1 MAKRKNSMSEGKKN
15 IIAALLQEY
24 DIESAED
31 IQEALKDLLGGTIQS
46 MLEAEMDQHLGYE
59 PYERNDNENSR
70 NGTKPKKIRSTY
82 GETEINVPQDRESTF
97 EPQIVKKRQKDIS
110 SIEGKIIAMYARG
123 LTTRQISDQIED
135 IYGFEVSEGMVSD
148 ITNKLLPEI
157 EEWQHRPLSSIYPIV
172 FIDAVHFS
180 VRENSVIK
188 KLAAYIILGINEDG
202 QKDVLSINIGQNE
215 SSKYWLSVLNELKNR
230 GVKDILVLCADGL
243 SGIKES
249 ISVAFPD
256 TEYQRCIVH
265 QVRNTLKYVA
275 DKDKKEFATD
285 LKTIYHAPNEELGHE
300 RMERITNKWQDRY
313 PNAMK
318 SWSTNWDVISPIF
331 KFSADVRKVIYT
343 TNSIESLNST
353 YRRLNRQRSVFPND
367 TALLKAL
374 YLATFEAT
382 KKWTM
387 VLKNWGKVYGELS
400 IMYEG
405 RLHQ

>member
-1 MAKRKNSMSEGKKN
+1 
-15 IIAALLQEY
+15 
-24 DIESAED
+24 
-31 IQEALKDLLGGTIQS
+31 

-59 PYERNDNENSR
+59 PYERSNNTNYR
-70 NGTKPKKIRSTY
+70 NGKKSKSIQSTY
-82 GETEINVPQDRESTF
+82 GKMEIDVPQDRECSF

-110 SIEGKIIAMYARG
+110 SIDQKIIAMYARG
-123 LTTRQISDQIED
+123 LTTRQISDQIEE

-157 EEWQHRPLSSIYPIV
+157 EEWQQRPLSSVYPIV

-180 VRENSVIK
+180 VRDNNVIK
-188 KLAAYIILGINEDG
+188 KLAAYIILGINEEG
-202 QKDVLSINIGQNE
+202 QKEVLSIQIGQNE

-230 GVKDILVLCADGL
+230 GVKDILILCADGL

-249 ISVAFPD
+249 IAVAFPE

-275 DKDKKEFATD
+275 DKDKKEFAND
-285 LKTIYHAPNEELGHE
+285 LKTIYHAPTEETGYE
-300 RMERITNKWQDRY
+300 RMMQITDKWQDRY

-318 SWSTNWDVISPIF
+318 SWSTNWDILSPIF
-331 KFSADVRKVIYT
+331 KFSTDVRKVIYT
-343 TNSIESLNST
+343 TNAIESLNST
-353 YRRLNRQRSVFPND
+353 YRRLNRQRSVFPSD

-387 VLKNWGKVYGELS
+387 TLRNWGKVYGELS

-405 RLHQ
+405 RLQQ